1 MTKYCVLYVK
11 DGQEKRS
18 PWFKSRERAHAAREL
33 LAAKHGA
40 AIVYV
45 D

>member
-1 MTKYCVLYVK
+1 MRYCVLYVINGK
-11 DGQEKRS
+11 EERS
-18 PWFKSRERAHAAREL
+18 PWFSDHARAHQAREI